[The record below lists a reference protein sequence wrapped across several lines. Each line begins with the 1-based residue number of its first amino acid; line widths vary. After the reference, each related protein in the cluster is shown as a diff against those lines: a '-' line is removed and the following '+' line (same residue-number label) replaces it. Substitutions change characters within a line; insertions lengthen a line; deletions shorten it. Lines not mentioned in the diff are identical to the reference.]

1 MDMDM
6 DFSAAMD
13 NSSSVQISSER
24 PQSDSPEGS
33 PPSSDRPYHSK
44 RPHKK
49 SRTGCRNCKARKVKC
64 DEVRPVCRS
73 CRLRKAEC
81 VYPNPPA
88 SSSSSSNSNAINT
101 PPRNSVSSE
110 LPPTPQ
116 SSPPSG
122 FFSLSPGDEPI
133 EEIRNLTV
141 QPMYRPPQMDGTDM
155 KLLWFYTSSTCTSFS
170 VDEGPNNPINDILR
184 NRLVQV
190 AFEIPFL
197 MDSLFGLASLHMQ
210 SLDLNHDP
218 ARALSYRARSFEGYR
233 KAVEESR
240 PETYPAL
247 IANSLLLTALS
258 SPNFR
263 DESAK
268 KLYIVDWMIVWKG
281 IGLVIDLMGVEKLF
295 DSGLYGLFNRP
306 SIDIEQATPHVPV
319 NLLMM
324 TNSIQPGDIDY
335 PDVETYYETL
345 QYLGSLYQNLQD
357 GFGPIMR
364 LRIITWFTFVPR
376 HFVQLAREYRPRA
389 LIILAYYAAFL
400 KIPSDVWWMVGVGNR
415 SLQDICEHLGP
426 EWQEYLL
433 VPHMAR
439 LVEEELEIGRVL
451 FEDPNWS
458 PRTPNSLRLDPNSS
472 VTLVDDAGRRVN
484 WIPGQKRLM
493 LMGGRGD
500 APVRTPASKAEAL
513 EKWNSGVNQN
523 FSLD

>member
-1 MDMDM
+1 MDMDISTTM
-6 DFSAAMD
+6 E
-13 NSSSVQISSER
+13 NSSSIQASER

-64 DEVRPVCRS
+64 DEARPVCRS

-88 SSSSSSNSNAINT
+88 ASSSNSNAIIAT
-101 PPRNSVSSE
+101 PRTSPASSE

-116 SSPPSG
+116 NAPSPG
-122 FFSLSPGDEPI
+122 TFSLSSGDEPI
-133 EEIRNLTV
+133 EEIRPLTV
-141 QPMYRPPQMDGTDM
+141 QPMFRPHQMDGTDM
-155 KLLWFYTSSTCTSFS
+155 KLLWFYTSSTSASFS
-170 VDEGPNNPINDILR
+170 VDEGPHNPVNDILR

-190 AFEIPFL
+190 AFETPFL

-210 SLDLNHDP
+210 SLDLNHDS
-218 ARALSYRARSFEGYR
+218 ARALTYRARSFEGYR
-233 KAVEESR
+233 KAVEQSR

-281 IGLVIDLMGVEKLF
+281 IGLVIDLMGVETLF

-306 SIDIEQATPHVPV
+306 PIDVEQATPHIPA

-324 TNSIQPGDIDY
+324 INSIEPGDIDY
-335 PDVETYYETL
+335 SDVEVYYETL
-345 QYLGSLYQNLQD
+345 QFLGSLYQNLHD

-376 HFVQLAREYRPRA
+376 HFVQLARELRPRA
-389 LIILAYYAAFL
+389 LIIIAYYAAFL
-400 KIPSDVWWMVGVGNR
+400 KIPSDVWWVNGVGDR
-415 SLQDICEHLGP
+415 SLKDICEHLGP

-439 LVEEELEIGRVL
+439 LVEDDLEIGRIM
-451 FEDPNWS
+451 FEDPTWS
-458 PRTPNSLRLDPNSS
+458 PRTPSSLRLDPTSS
-472 VTLVDDAGRRVN
+472 VVLVDDTGRRVN
-484 WIPGQKRLM
+484 WIPGEKKLVLM
-493 LMGGRGD
+493 DGRGD
-500 APVRTPASKAEAL
+500 APTRAPVSKAEAL
-513 EKWNSGVNQN
+513 EKWNYGVGQN
-523 FSLD
+523 FSLDQ